1 MTPRKLL
8 ALSLPMFVLVVL
20 STTPFAQ
27 TVHPK
32 GVTIWNPFVA
42 RNGLTFVHAPD
53 GTARLVDM
61 VGNLVNTWTAPAGTG
76 TPNDSLLFK
85 VPIFASAGHILAFRG
100 PIPVPGYVR
109 ARGSIISELD
119 YNGRIVWEYKAGATI
134 DQFQFGGF
142 HHDLLRLENGNT
154 MTLASV
160 LVDGSSISS
169 KQLIDD
175 CVVEINQAG
184 EIVWAWYTF
193 QHAEQFDF
201 TEAGRIQIWNAGGDW
216 AHANA
221 VAVIPN
227 NDLNDDRFR
236 PGNVIIS
243 YRNLNTFIVIDKNT
257 HQIVWKSGPANHLT
271 IGQHNAHMIPQGLEG
286 AGHILAFDN
295 GGSGGYPAV
304 FRDYSRVVEI
314 DPKAPRPAAWI
325 YTASKSGFQNWSF
338 FSSFISGAQRLGGG
352 NTLITE
358 GTKGRIFEVTST
370 GSIVWEYMSPFSE
383 VRSDGGTFVIDN
395 NVYRAYRLPSYWP
408 FFAAPPDG
416 GV

>member
-1 MTPRKLL
+1 MTPKKLL

-42 RNGLTFVHAPD
+42 RNGLTFVQAPD

-61 VGNLVNTWTAPAGTG
+61 MGNLVNTWAAPAGT
-76 TPNDSLLFK
+76 PNDTLLFK
-85 VPIFASAGHILAFRG
+85 VPIFTSAGHILAFRG
-100 PIPVPGYVR
+100 PIGVPGYVR
-109 ARGSIISELD
+109 ARGSIITELD
-119 YNGRIVWEYKAGATI
+119 YGGRVVWEYNPGTTI
-134 DQFQFGGF
+134 DQFPFGGF

-154 MTLASV
+154 MALASV
-160 LVDGSSISS
+160 LVDGSAVST

-175 CVVEINQAG
+175 CIIEVNPSG

-193 QHAEQFDF
+193 QHADQFDF
-201 TEAGRIQIWNAGGDW
+201 TEEGRVQIWNTGGDW

-221 VAVIPN
+221 VAVVPP

-236 PGNVIIS
+236 PGNVIVS
-243 YRNLNTFIVIDKNT
+243 YRNLNTFIVIDKST
-257 HQIVWKSGPANHLT
+257 HQIVWKSGPGNNLT
-271 IGQHNAHMIPQGLEG
+271 IGQHNAQMIPKDLEG

-295 GGSGGYPAV
+295 GGSGGYPPV
-304 FRDYSRVVEI
+304 FREYSQVVEV
-314 DPKAPRPAAWI
+314 DPLAPRPAAWI
-325 YTASKSGFQNWSF
+325 YNASKSGFQNWSF
-338 FSSFISGAQRLGGG
+338 FSPFISGAQRLGGG

-370 GSIVWEYMSPFSE
+370 GSIVWEYMSPFAE
-383 VRSDGGTFVIDN
+383 VRPEAGTFVIDN
-395 NVYRAYRLPSYWP
+395 NVFRAYRLPSYWP
-408 FFAAPPDG
+408 FFAAPLNG